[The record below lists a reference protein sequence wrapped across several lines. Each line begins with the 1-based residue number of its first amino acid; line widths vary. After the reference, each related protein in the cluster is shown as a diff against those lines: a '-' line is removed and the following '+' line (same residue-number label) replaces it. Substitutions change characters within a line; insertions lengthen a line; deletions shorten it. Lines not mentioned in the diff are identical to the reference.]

1 MAGVNAYD
9 GSLIDGFDHV
19 VQSIRDILLTPIGTR
34 VMLRDYGSR
43 LPGVLDHPLNAAT
56 VIDATMAAAEALN
69 RWEPRFRLRY
79 VEVISQ
85 GTDGVLGLA
94 LTGTWYPR
102 GHLGDFTPASGTF
115 SAEVLA

>member
-1 MAGVNAYD
+1 MAGVNAID
-9 GSLIDGFDHV
+9 GTLIDGFDHV

-43 LPGVLDHPLNAAT
+43 LPGMLDHPLNAAT
-56 VIDATMAAAEALN
+56 VIDATIALAEALD

-85 GTDGVLGLA
+85 GTDGILGID

-102 GHLGDFTPASGTF
+102 GHLGDFTPAGEHSTR
-115 SAEVLA
+115 VLA